1 MNVEIIKGRDIM
13 LTDLNKLKGFDFSK
27 KIIYTDNLS
36 FDELF
41 FMGENKSNRFPVPDK
56 MDLYT
61 SFEDME
67 DFNYKILYYNLLFE
81 LYDNEIPREIS
92 KVNSYSFLAFKLDC
106 DKICNIHFYNNII
119 DVAFSNNHI
128 TFSPDYEDYYEEVTL
143 EDAIHQLYTGDEL
156 KDILRKYNLPVSGK
170 KGEQVDRLMNNL
182 SDDQLAAE
190 FPIDKYYTEYY
201 ALTNEGKELVE
212 KYDPFKYRIY
222 LPIGFN
228 LEEFLEICEK
238 NPQYS
243 SEEIIFCLGY
253 QNWIQLGK
261 NADSLSAEY
270 KTEVGNINADYKG
283 HISNCLIYHH
293 DLAIALLEKI
303 ISDGDC
309 EDLDGYKYELEN
321 LKEHYEEG
329 RY

>member
-1 MNVEIIKGRDIM
+1 M

-41 FMGENKSNRFPVPDK
+41 FMNENKSNRFPVPGK
-56 MDLYT
+56 IDLYT
-61 SFEDME
+61 SFEDMK
-67 DFNYKILYYNLLFE
+67 DFNYKILYYNLLHE

-92 KVNSYSFLAFKLDC
+92 KVNSYSFLALRLDC
-106 DKICNIHFYNNII
+106 DKICNIHLYNNII

-143 EDAIHQLYTGDEL
+143 EDAIHQLYTGEEL

-182 SDDQLAAE
+182 SNDQLAAE
-190 FPIDKYYTEYY
+190 FPIDNYYTEYY
-201 ALTNEGKELVE
+201 ALTNDGKKLVE

-222 LPIGFN
+222 LPIGFK
-228 LEEFLEICEK
+228 LEEFLEICDK

-243 SEEIIFCLGY
+243 TEDILFCLGY

-270 KTEVGNINADYKG
+270 KTEVANINADYKG

-309 EDLDGYKYELEN
+309 EELDDYKYELDN

-329 RY
+329 MY